1 MELLEYQAKE
11 LFKMVGIPTLPAQT
25 IKDSRQ
31 IKQLQIPYPVVL
43 KSQVHSGGRGKAGGV
58 SFVANT
64 IDAIAAARTIFNLSI
79 LGEYPEVILAEAHYN
94 TEREFFLAIV
104 LDYDLQCPVLL
115 GSAYGGMNVD
125 SLLANLQQV
134 VVNTDFSL
142 FYARRLAAS
151 MGLSGQLICSVSDII
166 AKMYRLFIERDL
178 NLIEINPLGVN
189 TQGKLMALDGKITID
204 DSTLGRQPI
213 ISSLNF
219 SEYQKQNK
227 GSWSQNT
234 DNFSEAGWYWL
245 NWHHKT
251 GKIATICNSF
261 DLALLTWDLL
271 NQSKISPACGVVIS
285 DSFSD
290 RTSNSSIYQQGLKQ
304 ILAEFESIEGLEAI
318 LINIWSTEAISRD
331 IVKTI
336 AEYIQSSF
344 QASLYSQAEQIDD
357 SASVSNQPQSS
368 SNRASLKSKQQKIAP
383 DIDRFRP
390 KFILRLLSK
399 NDSTE
404 IDPDLFLDSNLG
416 DLLEIK
422 DILYISSGLEA
433 AIDQAIA
440 LI

>member
-58 SFVANT
+58 RFVANT

-115 GSAYGGMNVD
+115 GSAYGGMNID

-134 VVNTDFSL
+134 VVDADFSL
-142 FYARRLAAS
+142 FYARRLAAR

-166 AKMYRLFIERDL
+166 AKMHRLFIERDL
-178 NLIEINPLGVN
+178 DIIEINPLGVN
-189 TQGKLMALDGKITID
+189 TQGKLMALDGKITIN
-204 DSTLGRQPI
+204 DSALDRQPI
-213 ISSLNF
+213 VNSLNF
-219 SEYQKQNK
+219 SEHQKHRKN
-227 GSWSQNT
+227 SLSQNT
-234 DNFSEAGWYWL
+234 DNFNKLGWYWL
-245 NWHHKT
+245 DWRNQT
-251 GKIATICNSF
+251 GKIAIICNSF

-271 NQSKISPACGVVIS
+271 ARGKVSPACGVVIDNS
-285 DSFSD
+285 HND
-290 RTSNSSIYQQGLKQ
+290 RQSNSSVEPEQLRQ
-304 ILAEFESIEGLEAI
+304 ILTELESIEGLETI

-331 IVKTI
+331 IVKTT

-344 QASLYSQAEQIDD
+344 KATLHSQAEQIGDD
-357 SASVSNQPQSS
+357 LTSAYNESS
-368 SNRASLKSKQQKIAP
+368 IESKQQNVAQNVVQDVSQI
-383 DIDRFRP
+383 RP
-390 KFILRLLSK
+390 KFILRLLNN
-399 NDSTE
+399 NDLKETNLYSS
-404 IDPDLFLDSNLG
+404 LDCDLG
-416 DLLEIK
+416 DCLQVE
-422 DILYISSGLEA
+422 DILYIYSELET
-433 AIDQAIA
+433 AIDRAIA
-440 LI
+440 FS